1 MEKKNNQKH
10 RISVVAPGSI
20 AQEMGIETGDYL
32 LAINDQEVKDIFD
45 FLYLSED
52 SYLEVLIEKSDGNTW
67 LLEID
72 KDEDEPLGVTF
83 ENPLMDDYKSC
94 QNHCVF
100 CFIDQMP
107 PGMRDTL
114 YFKDDDSRLSFMQG
128 NYVTL
133 TNMSDEDIDRIIRYH
148 LTPIN
153 ISVHTTNPQLRCQ
166 MLHNRFAGNIQ
177 ERLKRL
183 YDAQIEMNAQIVLC
197 KGYNDG
203 EELERTIHDLAAY
216 LPYMGSLSV
225 VPVGLTKFRQ
235 GLTPLE
241 PFSEQDARE
250 VLQIIH
256 KWQNILLKAYDTHF
270 VHASDEWYILAGLPF
285 PEEDS
290 YDGYP
295 QIENG
300 VGMMTSFLN
309 EFDCAFEAVK
319 GDLVQRT
326 LSMATGKLA
335 FPYFK
340 TLSER
345 ISEKFPNTTLYVY
358 EIEND
363 YFGPMITV
371 AGLITGTDLMRQ
383 LRDKPLGDK
392 LCLPSVMLRAEG
404 DRFLDDIT
412 WKELENALQVPI
424 EIVKSSGEDFVNA
437 VLSGGERK

>member
-319 GDLVQRT
+319 G
-326 LSMATGKLA
+326 
-335 FPYFK
+335 
-340 TLSER
+340 
-345 ISEKFPNTTLYVY
+345 
-358 EIEND
+358 
-363 YFGPMITV
+363 
-371 AGLITGTDLMRQ
+371 
-383 LRDKPLGDK
+383 
-392 LCLPSVMLRAEG
+392 
-404 DRFLDDIT
+404 
-412 WKELENALQVPI
+412 
-424 EIVKSSGEDFVNA
+424 
-437 VLSGGERK
+437 